1 MLWTDTTS
9 VLKYIKNEVKSFLT
23 FVANIISAIREI
35 STPLQWRYTGEWING
50 PSYLCK
56 PVKIFDST
64 LKTDDPGVKRNMCVN
79 STIVNEMPNAT
90 NATHRLITHFS
101 DSTKF

>member
-1 MLWTDTTS
+1 M
-9 VLKYIKNEVKSFLT
+9 K
-23 FVANIISAIREI
+23 
-35 STPLQWRYTGEWING
+35 EW
-50 PSYLCK
+50 
-56 PVKIFDST
+56 PVQIFDST